1 MTAPPSGGG
10 TTARTRGTVARAL
23 AVLAAT
29 PAVLLATAAPA
40 AAHGVQGQAETPV
53 PLEAFFAAAAVVVVV
68 SFVGLSFAWS
78 KPRWSTVGWR
88 PAPGGLGRAVLHPV
102 TVWTL
107 RALVLAAFALV
118 LVAAVFGSTLF
129 NRNIAPVTVFVFW
142 WIGLVPLSLLLGNVW
157 REINP
162 WAAVARLLRAPAD
175 TGRFPRSW
183 GLWPAAALLVV
194 WAWLEL
200 VYPTA
205 AEPRLL
211 AAVIL
216 GYSLLTIGAMFT
228 YGVDTWLDNGETFSV
243 YTRLLAT
250 MSPVQ
255 VREVDGQRRLGFR
268 PPFLGATQI
277 PAAAGLV
284 CYVAV
289 LIGTVS
295 FDGLSGT
302 GPWRD
307 RDVAA
312 TERLITLGL
321 PGFEAGLVVATIG
334 LLLTVAV
341 VVLLFEAAASAANR
355 GSQLTEGRTGR
366 VTQAF
371 AHSLV
376 PIALGYAVAHSL
388 TLWVFQSQ
396 DLIRLASDPL
406 GQGRDLFGTAGY
418 RIDFNVMSPN
428 FIWAVQLLAVV
439 GAHVLGLVL
448 AHERALQLTR
458 HVRHAVRSQ
467 YPFLLLMVALTVTAL
482 WLLSEGMTTTTV

>member
-1 MTAPPSGGG
+1 MTRRPIGRPRSM
-10 TTARTRGTVARAL
+10 ARRFGARA
-23 AVLAAT
+23 AAGLAAT
-29 PAVLLATAAPA
+29 CIAVLTTAPPA

-53 PLEAFFAAAAVVVVV
+53 PLEAFFLAAAVVIAV

-78 KPRWSTVGWR
+78 KPRWATVGWR
-88 PAPGGLGRAVLHPV
+88 PAPIWLSRAVLHPV
-102 TVWTL
+102 TVW
-107 RALVLAAFALV
+107 AARGLV
-118 LVAAVFGSTLF
+118 LVALALILVAAAFGSTLL
-129 NRNIAPVTVFVFW
+129 NRNLAPVSVMVFW

-157 REINP
+157 RAVNP
-162 WAAVARLLRAPAD
+162 WAAIARLLRAPAD
-175 TGRFPRSW
+175 TGRYPRSW

-205 AEPRLL
+205 ASPRLL
-211 AAVIL
+211 AVVIVA
-216 GYSLLTIGAMFT
+216 YSVVTIGAMFA
-228 YGVDTWLDNGETFSV
+228 YGVDTWLDHGETFSV

-250 MSPVQ
+250 MSPVE
-255 VREVDGQRRLGFR
+255 VRELDGQPRLGFR
-268 PPFLGATQI
+268 PPFIGATQI
-277 PAAAGLV
+277 PAASGLV
-284 CYVAV
+284 AYVAV
-289 LIGTVS
+289 LIGSVS

-302 GPWRD
+302 SQWQN

-312 TERLITLGL
+312 TERLIDLGL
-321 PGFEAGLVVATIG
+321 PGFTSGIIIATIG
-334 LLLTVAV
+334 ILLSIV
-341 VVLLFEAAASAANR
+341 VVALLFEAAAAAANR
-355 GSQLTEGRTGR
+355 GGQLSQGRSSR
-366 VTQAF
+366 VTRAF

-406 GQGRDLFGTAGY
+406 GQGRDLFGTADY

-448 AHERALQLTR
+448 AHDRALQMTR
-458 HVRHAVRSQ
+458 QAKHAVRSQ

-482 WLLSEGMTTTTV
+482 WLLSEGMTPTTTA